1 MSAEEFL
8 SPGETSE
15 RYELV
20 DGVVLMSPSPMPR
33 HSAAVAE
40 LRFQIQAFARP
51 GRKAW
56 VLAQTDVQLSSGRV
70 YRPDIAVYL
79 AARMPQLLERLVTPP
94 DLIVEVLSPSTMP
107 LDLITKRDDYGGFGV
122 EEYWVVDPADGSLRA
137 WTRGAGGM
145 MAVDVQGGAFASA
158 RLAGLTI
165 DLAALRASCR

>member
-1 MSAEEFL
+1 
-8 SPGETSE
+8 
-15 RYELV
+15 
-20 DGVVLMSPSPMPR
+20 
-33 HSAAVAE
+33 
-40 LRFQIQAFARP
+40 
-51 GRKAW
+51 
-56 VLAQTDVQLSSGRV
+56 V

-79 AARMPQLLERLVTPP
+79 AARMPRLPERLVTPP